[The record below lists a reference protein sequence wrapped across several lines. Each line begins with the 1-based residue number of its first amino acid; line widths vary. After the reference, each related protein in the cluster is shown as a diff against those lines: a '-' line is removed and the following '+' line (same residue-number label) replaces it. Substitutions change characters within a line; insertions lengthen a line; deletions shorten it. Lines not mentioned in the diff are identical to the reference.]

1 MNKENKAINIEQIL
15 IKIILLPPNLNISEF
30 IKELKRIKNNYLR
43 NDRNDRINNYNFNNN
58 FYIIAFYLYSYLSN
72 KILKI
77 CLFLIAEVSLSI
89 AITYASSYHYLEILI
104 TLLFL
109 VSLFEIA
116 ELKIKNRELQVNM
129 ISTQNTVRAIK
140 AVDLGVKEG
149 VVKDYII
156 RVIDNNDEFIEV
168 MQQRINEKF
177 YVIEAENK
185 EEAIEKYKQL
195 KIILVKYLIVVYN

>member
-1 MNKENKAINIEQIL
+1 MTELTI
-15 IKIILLPPNLNISEF
+15 IILTTIFTLIPF
-30 IKELKRIKNNYLR
+30 C
-43 NDRNDRINNYNFNNN
+43 
-58 FYIIAFYLYSYLSN
+58 LYSYLSN

-116 ELKIKNRELQVNM
+116 ELKIKTRELRVNM
-129 ISTQNTVRAIK
+129 IGTQNAVYSIK
-140 AVDLGVKEG
+140 SLDLGVKEG

-156 RVIDNNDEFIEV
+156 RVMDNNDEFIEI
-168 MQQRINEKF
+168 MHNGLMKSF
-177 YVIEAENK
+177 M
-185 EEAIEKYKQL
+185 
-195 KIILVKYLIVVYN
+195 

>member
-1 MNKENKAINIEQIL
+1 MTELTI
-15 IKIILLPPNLNISEF
+15 IILTTIFTLIPF
-30 IKELKRIKNNYLR
+30 C
-43 NDRNDRINNYNFNNN
+43 
-58 FYIIAFYLYSYLSN
+58 LYSYLSN

-116 ELKIKNRELQVNM
+116 ELKIKTRELRVNM
-129 ISTQNTVRAIK
+129 ISTQK
-140 AVDLGVKEG
+140 AVYSIKTLDLGVKEG

-156 RVIDNNDEFIEV
+156 RVIDNNDEFIEI

-195 KIILVKYLIVVYN
+195 KNHSS

>member
-195 KIILVKYLIVVYN
+195 KNHSS

>member
-1 MNKENKAINIEQIL
+1 MIELTI
-15 IKIILLPPNLNISEF
+15 IILTTIFTLIPF
-30 IKELKRIKNNYLR
+30 C
-43 NDRNDRINNYNFNNN
+43 
-58 FYIIAFYLYSYLSN
+58 LYSYLSN

-116 ELKIKNRELQVNM
+116 ELKIKTRELRVNM
-129 ISTQNTVRAIK
+129 IGTQNAVYSIK
-140 AVDLGVKEG
+140 TLDLGVKEG

-156 RVIDNNDEFIEV
+156 RVMDNNDEFIEI

-177 YVIEAENK
+177 YVIEAGSR
-185 EEAIEKYKQL
+185 EEAIERYKQL
-195 KIILVKYLIVVYN
+195 KKHSS

>member
-58 FYIIAFYLYSYLSN
+58 FTLLPFYLYSYLSN

-89 AITYASSYHYLEILI
+89 AITYASSYHYLEMLI
-104 TLLFL
+104 SLLFL
-109 VSLFEIA
+109 VILFEVA

>member
-1 MNKENKAINIEQIL
+1 MTELTI
-15 IKIILLPPNLNISEF
+15 IILTTIFTLIPF
-30 IKELKRIKNNYLR
+30 C
-43 NDRNDRINNYNFNNN
+43 
-58 FYIIAFYLYSYLSN
+58 LYSYLSN

-116 ELKIKNRELQVNM
+116 ELKIKTRKLRVNM
-129 ISTQNTVRAIK
+129 IGTQNAVYSIK
-140 AVDLGVKEG
+140 SLDLGVKEG

-156 RVIDNNDEFIEV
+156 RVMDNNDEFIEI
-168 MQQRINEKF
+168 MKQRINEKF
-177 YVIEAENK
+177 YVIEAGSR
-185 EEAIEKYKQL
+185 EEAIERYKQL
-195 KIILVKYLIVVYN
+195 KNILVKYLIVVYN

>member
-1 MNKENKAINIEQIL
+1 MTELTI
-15 IKIILLPPNLNISEF
+15 IILTTIFTLITF
-30 IKELKRIKNNYLR
+30 C
-43 NDRNDRINNYNFNNN
+43 
-58 FYIIAFYLYSYLSN
+58 LYSYLSN

-116 ELKIKNRELQVNM
+116 ELKIKTRELRVNM
-129 ISTQNTVRAIK
+129 IGTQNAVYSIK
-140 AVDLGVKEG
+140 TLDLRVKEG

-177 YVIEAENK
+177 YVIEAESK
-185 EEAIEKYKQL
+185 EEAIERYKQL
-195 KIILVKYLIVVYN
+195 KNHSS

>member
-1 MNKENKAINIEQIL
+1 MTELTI
-15 IKIILLPPNLNISEF
+15 IILTTIFTLIPF
-30 IKELKRIKNNYLR
+30 C
-43 NDRNDRINNYNFNNN
+43 
-58 FYIIAFYLYSYLSN
+58 LYSYLSN

-116 ELKIKNRELQVNM
+116 ELKIKTRELRVNM
-129 ISTQNTVRAIK
+129 IGTQNAVYSIK
-140 AVDLGVKEG
+140 TLDLGVKEG

-156 RVIDNNDEFIEV
+156 RVMDNNDEFIEI

-177 YVIEAENK
+177 YVIEAGSR
-185 EEAIEKYKQL
+185 EEAIERYKQL
-195 KIILVKYLIVVYN
+195 KKHSS

>member
-1 MNKENKAINIEQIL
+1 MTELTI
-15 IKIILLPPNLNISEF
+15 IILTTIFTLLP
-30 IKELKRIKNNYLR
+30 
-43 NDRNDRINNYNFNNN
+43 
-58 FYIIAFYLYSYLSN
+58 FYLYSYLSN

-116 ELKIKNRELQVNM
+116 ELKIKTRELRVNM
-129 ISTQNTVRAIK
+129 IGTQNAVYSIK
-140 AVDLGVKEG
+140 TLDLRVKEG

-177 YVIEAENK
+177 YVIEAESK
-185 EEAIEKYKQL
+185 EEAIERYKQL
-195 KIILVKYLIVVYN
+195 KNHSS

>member
-1 MNKENKAINIEQIL
+1 MFKKLKEIKKNFLRIIKITKINILNFTTIFTIL
-15 IKIILLPPNLNISEF
+15 PF
-30 IKELKRIKNNYLR
+30 
-43 NDRNDRINNYNFNNN
+43 F
-58 FYIIAFYLYSYLSN
+58 LYSYLSN

-195 KIILVKYLIVVYN
+195 KNHSS

>member
-1 MNKENKAINIEQIL
+1 MTELTI
-15 IKIILLPPNLNISEF
+15 IILTTIFTLIPF
-30 IKELKRIKNNYLR
+30 C
-43 NDRNDRINNYNFNNN
+43 
-58 FYIIAFYLYSYLSN
+58 LYSYLSN

-89 AITYASSYHYLEILI
+89 AITYESSYHYLEILI

-116 ELKIKNRELQVNM
+116 ELKIKTRELRVNM
-129 ISTQNTVRAIK
+129 IGTQNAVYSIK
-140 AVDLGVKEG
+140 TLDLGVKEG

-156 RVIDNNDEFIEV
+156 RVMDNNDEFIEI

-177 YVIEAENK
+177 YVIEAGSR
-185 EEAIEKYKQL
+185 EEAIERYKQL
-195 KIILVKYLIVVYN
+195 KKHSS

>member
-1 MNKENKAINIEQIL
+1 MTELTI
-15 IKIILLPPNLNISEF
+15 IILTTIFTLIPF
-30 IKELKRIKNNYLR
+30 C
-43 NDRNDRINNYNFNNN
+43 
-58 FYIIAFYLYSYLSN
+58 LYSYLSN

-116 ELKIKNRELQVNM
+116 ELKIKTRELRVNM
-129 ISTQNTVRAIK
+129 IGTQNAVYSIK
-140 AVDLGVKEG
+140 SLDLGVKEG

-156 RVIDNNDEFIEV
+156 RVMDNNDEFIEI

-177 YVIEAENK
+177 YVIEAGSR
-185 EEAIEKYKQL
+185 EEAIERYKQL
-195 KIILVKYLIVVYN
+195 KTF

>member
-1 MNKENKAINIEQIL
+1 MIEMTELTI
-15 IKIILLPPNLNISEF
+15 IILTTIFTLLP
-30 IKELKRIKNNYLR
+30 
-43 NDRNDRINNYNFNNN
+43 
-58 FYIIAFYLYSYLSN
+58 FYLYSYLSN

-77 CLFLIAEVSLSI
+77 CLCI

-195 KIILVKYLIVVYN
+195 KNHSS

>member
-1 MNKENKAINIEQIL
+1 MTELTI
-15 IKIILLPPNLNISEF
+15 IILTTIFTLIPF
-30 IKELKRIKNNYLR
+30 C
-43 NDRNDRINNYNFNNN
+43 
-58 FYIIAFYLYSYLSN
+58 LYSYLSN

-109 VSLFEIA
+109 ASLFEIA
-116 ELKIKNRELQVNM
+116 ELKIKTRELRVNM
-129 ISTQNTVRAIK
+129 IGTQNAVYSIK
-140 AVDLGVKEG
+140 TLDLGVKEG

-156 RVIDNNDEFIEV
+156 RVMDNNDEFIEI

-177 YVIEAENK
+177 YVIEAGSR
-185 EEAIEKYKQL
+185 EEAIERYKQL
-195 KIILVKYLIVVYN
+195 KKHSS

>member
-1 MNKENKAINIEQIL
+1 MTELTI
-15 IKIILLPPNLNISEF
+15 IILTTIFTLIPF
-30 IKELKRIKNNYLR
+30 C
-43 NDRNDRINNYNFNNN
+43 
-58 FYIIAFYLYSYLSN
+58 LYSYLSN

-116 ELKIKNRELQVNM
+116 ELKIKTRELRVNM
-129 ISTQNTVRAIK
+129 IGTQNAVYSIK
-140 AVDLGVKEG
+140 SLDLGVKEG

-156 RVIDNNDEFIEV
+156 RVMDNNDEFIEI

-177 YVIEAENK
+177 YVIEAGSR
-185 EEAIEKYKQL
+185 EEAIERYKQL
-195 KIILVKYLIVVYN
+195 KNILVKYLIVVYN

>member
-1 MNKENKAINIEQIL
+1 MTELTI
-15 IKIILLPPNLNISEF
+15 IILTTIFTLIPF
-30 IKELKRIKNNYLR
+30 C
-43 NDRNDRINNYNFNNN
+43 
-58 FYIIAFYLYSYLSN
+58 LYSYLSN

-116 ELKIKNRELQVNM
+116 ELKIKTRELRVNM
-129 ISTQNTVRAIK
+129 IGTQNAVYSIK
-140 AVDLGVKEG
+140 SLDLGVKEG

-156 RVIDNNDEFIEV
+156 RVMDNNDEFIEI

-177 YVIEAENK
+177 YVIEAGSR
-185 EEAIEKYKQL
+185 EEAIERYKQL
-195 KIILVKYLIVVYN
+195 KKHSS

>member
-1 MNKENKAINIEQIL
+1 MTELTI
-15 IKIILLPPNLNISEF
+15 IILTTIFTLIPF
-30 IKELKRIKNNYLR
+30 C
-43 NDRNDRINNYNFNNN
+43 
-58 FYIIAFYLYSYLSN
+58 LYSYLSN

-116 ELKIKNRELQVNM
+116 ELKIKTRELRVNM
-129 ISTQNTVRAIK
+129 IGTQNAVYSIK
-140 AVDLGVKEG
+140 TLDLGVKEG

-156 RVIDNNDEFIEV
+156 RMMDNNDEFIEI

-177 YVIEAENK
+177 YVIEAGSR
-185 EEAIEKYKQL
+185 EEAIERYKQL
-195 KIILVKYLIVVYN
+195 KKHSS